1 MFKAISDLDE
11 LKRKIMYTRLDMI
24 TSVIGI
30 VPFSFILQFQKGPNF
45 ILNFMRVLRLVK
57 IWPFYRVLQLLKRI
71 NVNFFRWLEV
81 LITYYIVAHIVGCVM
96 LSVGLTA
103 DDIRLT
109 WLNRVP
115 SPIPGGV
122 RLVDNLDDVTYESLY
137 IHALYFACNTIS
149 HVAIGDLT
157 SVSTQERILNAFI
170 IWILVFYYA
179 FSFANIASIV
189 GDFLGTNFLTFHER
203 YTAVKS
209 MINQHKIPPSVQG
222 KIDNYYDFLW
232 ITT

>member
-1 MFKAISDLDE
+1 M
-11 LKRKIMYTRLDMI
+11 
-24 TSVIGI
+24 
-30 VPFSFILQFQKGPNF
+30 
-45 ILNFMRVLRLVK
+45 
-57 IWPFYRVLQLLKRI
+57 KRI

-81 LITYYIVAHIVGCVM
+81 LLTYYIVAHIVGCVM

-122 RLVDNLDDVTYESLY
+122 RLVNNLDDVSYQSLY
-137 IHALYFACNTIS
+137 IHALYFSGNTIS

-157 SVSTQERILNAFI
+157 SVSTIERVLNSFM
-170 IWILVFYYA
+170 IWFLVFFYA

-203 YTAVKS
+203 YTAVKG
-209 MINQHKIPPSVQG
+209 MINQQKIPANCIS

-232 ITT
+232 STSQGFDEQLEIYQELPT